1 MFHYK
6 YLSDEHLKGFER
18 YKYNSVDTSL
28 LSVHVM
34 HPFWNWCVKYF
45 PRWLAPNLIT
55 FTGFLLT
62 VATFFLIGNYDYGFT
77 AADQEENP
85 IPRWV
90 WLAAAF
96 GIFLAYNL
104 DGIDG
109 KQARRTG
116 TSGPLGE
123 LFDHGLDSYSA
134 ALIPIYMFTL
144 FGVTDLPPIRMF
156 YVISYVIFLNF
167 YLTHFEKYNTGVMF
181 LPWGYDFTMW
191 VRPAIAQ
198 VSLTIYSVSSSS
210 QGVTIVLSV
219 TFCVGPWLWRAPT
232 FFGLTPAD
240 SFLVLLVLSAVLSSH
255 PVILWNIYKSYRDRT
270 GKMRPFLEA
279 IRPLMPLVGL
289 YAVSHYWMVLS
300 INDVVTLDPRM
311 LFVCFGTIFSN
322 ICCRLIVAQMSD
334 TRTDCWN
341 GLLWVL
347 LVATGVSTFPFYDS
361 LGVHFSVGMELA
373 VVYTI
378 TGISTAAHIHY
389 GTCVVREM
397 CHHFNIKCFQIPP
410 SEAPLADA

>member
-1 MFHYK
+1 MFQYK
-6 YLSDEHLKGFER
+6 YLSDAHLKGFER
-18 YKYNSVDTSL
+18 YKYSSVDTSL
-28 LSVHVM
+28 LSVYVM
-34 HPFWNWCVKYF
+34 HPFWNWCVKFF

-62 VATFFLIGNYDYGFT
+62 VATFILIGYYDYSFT
-77 AADQEENP
+77 AADEDENP

-90 WLAAAF
+90 WLVAAI

-134 ALIPIYMFTL
+134 VLIPVYVFTL
-144 FGVTDLPPIRMF
+144 FGVTDLPPMRMF

-167 YLTHFEKYNTGVMF
+167 YLTHFEKYNTGIMF

-191 VRPAIAQ
+191 
-198 VSLTIYSVSSSS
+198 
-210 QGVTIVLSV
+210 GVTIVL
-219 TFCVGPWLWRAPT
+219 TLTCCIGPWIWREPI
-232 FFGLTPAD
+232 LNMYSPAD
-240 SFLVLLVLSAVLSSH
+240 AFFALLVISAIVTNY
-255 PVILWNIYKSYRDRT
+255 PIIIRNIYRSYKDRT

-279 IRPLMPLVGL
+279 IRPLMPLTGL
-289 YAVSHYWMVLS
+289 FAISHFWMVFS
-300 INDVVTLDPRM
+300 INNIITLDPRM

-322 ICCRLIVAQMSD
+322 ISCRLIVAQMSD

-341 GLLWVL
+341 SLLWLLL
-347 LVATGVSTFPFYDS
+347 LVTGVSTFPFYSNFHVD
-361 LGVHFSVGMELA
+361 FSANIELA
-373 VVYTI
+373 IVYII
-378 TGISTAAHIHY
+378 TGISTVAHIHY

-397 CHHFNIKCFQIPP
+397 CHHFNIKCFQI
-410 SEAPLADA
+410 SRHSKANMLLFT